1 MKISFVIPAY
11 NAEGYIHECISSIL
25 NQGEDGFEIIVI
37 NDGSTDRTE
46 EILNQI
52 KSQTTKL
59 TFHTIDNSGQSI
71 ARNLGVQYAKGE
83 YIFFIDADDLISPKT
98 IKKLHDIIENE
109 CADIVFFNGS
119 AFYDD
124 DQLKSAH
131 SFNYTRNSKYYNKS
145 FDLLSFS
152 KQIIHDGEFIAQPC
166 LYIFRRDFFKNNSF
180 YPGII
185 HEDNLFTA
193 KMMLN
198 NSGKCYIFGDSLYM
212 RRVRNDSTMTSRKTA
227 KNIIGYATCAL
238 ELSKLQG
245 EKERSLNSS
254 INRLSVIWFKES
266 LLINKE
272 FELDMASYI
281 KDKIKQSNLNP
292 IYKFILANDFIF
304 TGFISVLV
312 FLKSF
317 KR

>member
-131 SFNYTRNSKYYNKS
+131 SFNYTRNSKYYN
-145 FDLLSFS
+145 
-152 KQIIHDGEFIAQPC
+152 
-166 LYIFRRDFFKNNSF
+166 
-180 YPGII
+180 
-185 HEDNLFTA
+185 
-193 KMMLN
+193 
-198 NSGKCYIFGDSLYM
+198 
-212 RRVRNDSTMTSRKTA
+212 
-227 KNIIGYATCAL
+227 
-238 ELSKLQG
+238 
-245 EKERSLNSS
+245 
-254 INRLSVIWFKES
+254 
-266 LLINKE
+266 
-272 FELDMASYI
+272 
-281 KDKIKQSNLNP
+281 
-292 IYKFILANDFIF
+292 
-304 TGFISVLV
+304 
-312 FLKSF
+312 
-317 KR
+317 